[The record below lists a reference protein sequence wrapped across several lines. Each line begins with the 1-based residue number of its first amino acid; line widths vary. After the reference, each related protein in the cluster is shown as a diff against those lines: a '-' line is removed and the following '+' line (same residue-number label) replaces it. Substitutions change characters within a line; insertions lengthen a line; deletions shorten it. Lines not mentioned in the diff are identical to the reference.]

1 MLTRKT
7 AGTFFIILEIC
18 ASFDKNYCKFDSFL
32 ASIFLQDQKHKEQ
45 PKCLFLQCTSQL
57 PVCDMIHRGSE

>member
-18 ASFDKNYCKFDSFL
+18 ASFDKNYCKFDSFF
-32 ASIFLQDQKHKEQ
+32 FLGK
-45 PKCLFLQCTSQL
+45 L
-57 PVCDMIHRGSE
+57 PYVQ